1 MNNIIKK
8 INILFFCISIS
19 GCKSIDVKPHN
30 KLELKFLDEYV
41 LPEDIL
47 VDSTLVGGLSGID
60 YYNGLYYI
68 VCDDASNPRFY
79 EATITISDTIISNI
93 EITKVVKIRDSSK
106 YLDLEAIRYD
116 SKTNKVFL
124 TSEGH
129 IKNQKQPLFFNV
141 NSTGKIDK
149 TFNMPSAFYPNSEQQ
164 PRHNATLEGLSKS
177 YNEEGY
183 WIAME
188 LPLKADGPEPQL
200 VKTKSPVRITYI
212 NTIANETVKQFAYL
226 LDPIAKQPKNK
237 FAVNG
242 LTDIL
247 EYGKN
252 KFFVIERSY
261 SSGLGNQSNT
271 IKLFNVDATKATNTL
286 KMDSLNYIDY
296 VPAIKELLLDF
307 EQLRDKLTNNS
318 IDNIEGITFGPTLSN
333 GNKTLLLVSDNNFNR
348 FEKQLN
354 QFILLEIVD

>member
-8 INILFFCISIS
+8 ISILFFCISIS

-47 VDSTLVGGLSGID
+47 IDNTLVGGLSGID
-60 YYNGLYYI
+60 YYNGLYYL
-68 VCDDASNPRFY
+68 VCDDAFNPRYY
-79 EATITISDTIISNI
+79 EATINVDNSEISKIAIEKVIRIKDT
-93 EITKVVKIRDSSK
+93 SK

-116 SKTNKVFL
+116 AKTKQMFL

-129 IKNQKQPLFFNV
+129 ISRQKHPLFFSV
-141 NSTGKIDK
+141 NSGGNIVNEFKI
-149 TFNMPSAFYPNSEQQ
+149 PVAFYPNSTQQ

-177 YNEEGY
+177 YNEKGY

-188 LPLKADGPEPQL
+188 LPLKADGSEPQL

-286 KMDSLNYIDY
+286 KMDSLNNIDY
-296 VPAIKELLLDF
+296 VPATKELLLDF